1 MDFLTDPNVIYLL
14 LMAGLWISATGT
26 YIPGTGV
33 AETGGAALIIGTL
46 FLLSQAAANWIAVIA
61 LVIGASLFFLLPLLK
76 SEWERFAIGGLAI
89 QAVASFFLFAE
100 GGVSPIWIVL
110 GLIVA
115 WAYHRTILRS
125 VLQQQRTLSSTQKD
139 AFLVGER
146 GRVVAE
152 IEDRGTVQVH
162 GELWTARSHSRLE
175 SGAEVVV
182 TAQDG
187 LELHVEKA
195 KRLEQSNS
203 IQEIE

>member
-1 MDFLTDPNVIYLL
+1 MEFLQDPNVVYLL

-33 AETGGAALIIGTL
+33 AEIAGAGLIIGTVYL
-46 FLLSQAAANWIAVIA
+46 MSLLAANWLAVIA
-61 LVIGASLFFLLPLLK
+61 LVAGASLFFLLPLLK
-76 SEWERFAIGGLAI
+76 SEWENLAIGGLAV
-89 QAVASFFLFAE
+89 QAAASFFLFAE
-100 GGVSPIWIVL
+100 ASVSPLWIVL
-110 GLIVA
+110 SLIVA

-125 VLQQQRTLSSTQKD
+125 VLMQQRTLSSTQKD

-162 GELWTARSHSRLE
+162 GELWTARSRSRLE
-175 SGAEVVV
+175 SGAEIVV
-182 TAQDG
+182 TRQDG

-195 KRLEQSNS
+195 KRLE
-203 IQEIE
+203 EK